1 MRLNADSQR
10 LGFFLKKRLDNS
22 KKICNDNSMTNEKIM
37 STDDVL
43 AEIKARRIQDRED
56 LVNEIAEFNPDAI
69 LLEPRS
75 IYDSAIIGYDTD
87 GRVVYSVNGIV
98 GALSEDGMTA
108 DEAIEYFEFNTLGTF
123 SGMNEPNKPIFLYE

>member
-1 MRLNADSQR
+1 
-10 LGFFLKKRLDNS
+10 
-22 KKICNDNSMTNEKIM
+22 MTNEKIM

-75 IYDSAIIGYDTD
+75 IYDSSIIGYDTD

-123 SGMNEPNKPIFLYE
+123 SSMNEPNKPIFLYE